1 MFIICT
7 LLQLYLVAIFVRI
20 VLSWFP
26 LDPDGF
32 MATVAGFLFVL
43 TDPVLAPLRRAL
55 PAVRLGSV
63 ALDLSPIVVIIGI
76 QILTGILCS

>member
-32 MATVAGFLFVL
+32 MATVAGTRVL
-43 TDPVLAPLRRAL
+43 PQ
-55 PAVRLGSV
+55 
-63 ALDLSPIVVIIGI
+63 ALDALWE
-76 QILTGILCS
+76 QLTAAAGRMS